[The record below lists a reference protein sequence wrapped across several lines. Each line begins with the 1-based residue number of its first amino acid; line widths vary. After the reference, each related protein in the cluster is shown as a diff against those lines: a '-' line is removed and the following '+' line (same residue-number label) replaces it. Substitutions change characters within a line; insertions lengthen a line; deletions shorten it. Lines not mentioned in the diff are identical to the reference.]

1 MRTTPRRTDIK
12 ALPARDREDTGVG
25 GATMA
30 SMAQATNTKRSLV
43 ERRRA
48 AIDATRGMFAHLA
61 PGVSLSDELI
71 ADRRAE
77 VRAEE
82 AADEAQRRRGE
93 S

>member
-1 MRTTPRRTDIK
+1 MRTTARKPDRK
-12 ALPARDREDTGVG
+12 LSPARNRGGAGEG

-30 SMAQATNTKRSLV
+30 SMAQATNTKRSAV

-48 AIDATRGMFAHLA
+48 AIEATRGMFAHLA

-82 AADEAQRRRGE
+82 AADEAERPRGK

>member
-1 MRTTPRRTDIK
+1 MAYATK
-12 ALPARDREDTGVG
+12 ADKSA
-25 GATMA
+25 
-30 SMAQATNTKRSLV
+30 V

-48 AIDATRGMFAHLA
+48 AIERTRGMFAHLA
-61 PGVSLSDELI
+61 PGVSLADELI

-82 AADEAQRRRGE
+82 QADEAERRRGA